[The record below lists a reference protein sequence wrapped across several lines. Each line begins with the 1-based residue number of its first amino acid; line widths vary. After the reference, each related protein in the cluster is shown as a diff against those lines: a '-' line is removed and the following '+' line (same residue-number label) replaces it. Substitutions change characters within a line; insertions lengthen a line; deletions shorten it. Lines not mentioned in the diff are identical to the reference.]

1 MWNIRSSPW
10 VVQQGIKL
18 TLNLARLEVG
28 VACGSDLG
36 SVGWGMG
43 RQVFFS
49 VQVPRDAHVYRKPS
63 RKPLN
68 SVAKCSDPSTA
79 DPDIVLGPN

>member
-1 MWNIRSSPW
+1 MGDREAGIFLSTGSSL
-10 VVQQGIKL
+10 I
-18 TLNLARLEVG
+18 
-28 VACGSDLG
+28 
-36 SVGWGMG
+36 
-43 RQVFFS
+43 
-49 VQVPRDAHVYRKPS
+49 PRDALIPRDSHVYRKPS

>member
-1 MWNIRSSPW
+1 MVISILYSPEMCPHLGERGVVDGEAGIFLSTGSSL
-10 VVQQGIKL
+10 I
-18 TLNLARLEVG
+18 
-28 VACGSDLG
+28 
-36 SVGWGMG
+36 
-43 RQVFFS
+43 
-49 VQVPRDAHVYRKPS
+49 PRDAHVYRKPS

>member
-1 MWNIRSSPW
+1 MVISILYSP
-10 VVQQGIKL
+10 
-18 TLNLARLEVG
+18 EM
-28 VACGSDLG
+28 CPHLG